1 MRFAFSKLNQNF
13 PLACETIGYNW
24 SQHKVYRPTGY
35 SFFHWLQTEKGNGYI
50 EIESQTIKLS
60 VNQGILIPPNV
71 PHSYY
76 PDSSNSEWITSFLT
90 FYGRATP
97 ILSEFIEIKNFIY
110 FSDLSEK
117 LAAFIKN
124 NFSIFL
130 NDDLEYL
137 YNQSSLIYNFFMLI
151 KKNYSKLNYIPKNDP
166 VIDAIITYFENEYSR
181 SITNQSIADYTGYSI
196 SYQNEIFRNTFG
208 LTPLQYLTEYRLRKA
223 KYLLV
228 TRKDLQVQE
237 IAELVGFPDASR
249 FVHLFKNYNNLT
261 PAKYRKTMNWEL
273 KIIILT
279 SQIVFLWIF
288 TCFQNLYF

>member
-151 KKNYSKLNYIPKNDP
+151 KKTI
-166 VIDAIITYFENEYSR
+166 
-181 SITNQSIADYTGYSI
+181 
-196 SYQNEIFRNTFG
+196 QN
-208 LTPLQYLTEYRLRKA
+208 
-223 KYLLV
+223 
-228 TRKDLQVQE
+228 
-237 IAELVGFPDASR
+237 
-249 FVHLFKNYNNLT
+249 
-261 PAKYRKTMNWEL
+261 
-273 KIIILT
+273 
-279 SQIVFLWIF
+279 
-288 TCFQNLYF
+288 